1 MPQSCLNYNALED
14 KTPCFHCI
22 LTSGFRF
29 DISKSPVRWAALE
42 ALNNNI
48 ILVGDDVEEGYPT
61 VSNHH
66 ITVESTVHVCV
77 SVCVG
82 V

>member
-14 KTPCFHCI
+14 KTLWFHCI

-29 DISKSPVRWAALE
+29 DISKSPARWALLE

-48 ILVGDDVEEGYPT
+48 ILVGDDVGEGYPT
-61 VSNHH
+61 NHH
-66 ITVESTVHVCV
+66 ITLKSTVHVCV
-77 SVCVG
+77 SACMG